1 MFSIGGLGES
11 WMTIFLK
18 NREYSVE
25 ESVLKHL
32 HDNRCHG
39 DSSVAVARERI
50 FALALVDRSYDTC
63 QEA

>member
-1 MFSIGGLGES
+1 
-11 WMTIFLK
+11 MTISLK

>member
-1 MFSIGGLGES
+1 MLLIGSLGENR
-11 WMTIFLK
+11 MTVSLK
-18 NREYSVE
+18 NQEYSVE

-39 DSSVAVARERI
+39 DSSVAMARERI
-50 FALALVDRSYDTC
+50 FAFALVDRSYDTC